1 MKTFEP
7 RGRALA
13 LTAVLALCAPAP
25 GRAGEL
31 PTGPIVAADGHVT
44 IAGDVAATISCAHSD
59 LPNAPLCS
67 GDTGF
72 FNYTDYEHS
81 ALRLFRVD
89 VTAAVKATDRF
100 SLLAELRTENADTPQ
115 PYGLYVRIKP
125 WTTHDFDIQAGRIP
139 TVFGAF
145 SRRTYPS
152 DNILIGYPLAYQYLT
167 SLRADALPASADDL
181 LRMRGRGWLA
191 SYPIGNPL
199 ADRGVPLV
207 SAFRWDTGAQVHA
220 ANRFMEGA
228 VSVTVGTLSNP
239 LVSDDNGGR
248 QISGRAAVHPTAG
261 LVIGFSGARG
271 PFVTQAAA
279 DAAGVGTT
287 SGQFT
292 QTAWGADIEYSH
304 AYYLVRAEAL
314 VSDWRVPVVNA
325 PFVTNPLR
333 AASGYIEG
341 RYKFGPRFYVA
352 GRLDRLGFSEVT
364 GTGRTQSWDAP
375 VTRTEVGG
383 GFALQRNLDLKM
395 SLQHDSRS
403 GGRVTAASMLAT
415 QLVFWF

>member
-1 MKTFEP
+1 M
-7 RGRALA
+7 
-13 LTAVLALCAPAP
+13 
-25 GRAGEL
+25 AGEL

-44 IAGDVAATISCAHSD
+44 IAGDVAGTISCTHSN
-59 LPNAPLCS
+59 LPDAASCT

-89 VTAAVKATDRF
+89 ILASVKATDRF
-100 SLLAELRTENADTPQ
+100 SLLTEIRSENAGTPQ

-125 WTTHDFDIQAGRIP
+125 WTKRDFDIQAGRVP

-167 SLRADALPASADDL
+167 SLRPDALPASADEL
-181 LRMRGRGWLA
+181 LRMRGRGWL
-191 SYPIGNPL
+191 SSFSVGNPIP
-199 ADRGVPLV
+199 DRGIPLV

-220 ANRFMEGA
+220 ANQFIEGA

-239 LVSDDNGGR
+239 LVSDDNNGR
-248 QISGRAAVHPTAG
+248 QVSGRAAIHPAAG
-261 LVIGFSGARG
+261 LIIGFSGAHG

-279 DAAGVGTT
+279 EAAGFGTT
-287 SGQFT
+287 SGRFT
-292 QTAWGADIEYSH
+292 QTAWGADVEYSR

-314 VSDWRVPVVNA
+314 VSDWQVPLVSA

-333 AASGYIEG
+333 AVSGYVEG
-341 RYKFGPRFYVA
+341 RYKFGPRLYAA
-352 GRLDRLGFSEVT
+352 GRLDRLGFSDVT
-364 GTGRTQSWDAP
+364 GSTRTDSWDAP
-375 VTRTEVGG
+375 VTRYEVGG
-383 GFALQRNLDLKM
+383 GFAIQRNLDLKG
-395 SLQHDSRS
+395 SFQHNSRS
-403 GGRVTAASMLAT
+403 GGRVTMANMLAG
-415 QLVFWF
+415 QVVFWF